1 MPLLSNRDE
10 CKDLAQTRVGKKNPS
25 SLNSYC
31 PQKDCYSSSR
41 TVATHTGQQ
50 DSHQQNM
57 HIPAREGLYQQE
69 KHLTAKVAPAIATK
83 DFKQQLER
91 GLQLAE
97 KEEDVPAGEG
107 YSNKRNT

>member
-1 MPLLSNRDE
+1 MPLSSNRVE
-10 CKDLAQTRVGKKNPS
+10 CKDLAQTRAGKKNPR

-57 HIPAREGLYQQE
+57 HIPARERLYQQE
-69 KHLTAKVAPAIATK
+69 KHLKAKAAPTIATR

-97 KEEDVPAGEG
+97 KEEAVQAGECCT
-107 YSNKRNT
+107 SKRNT